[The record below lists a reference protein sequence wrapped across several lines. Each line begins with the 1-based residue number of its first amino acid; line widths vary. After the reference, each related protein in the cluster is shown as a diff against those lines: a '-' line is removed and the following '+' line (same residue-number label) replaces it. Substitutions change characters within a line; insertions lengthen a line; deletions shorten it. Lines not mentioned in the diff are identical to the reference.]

1 MRCGDVKIMDVQRK
15 GAARKRR
22 IKLTIYAVIGLVA
35 VVVITM
41 GLSRLKPAPPTVD
54 ASTVW
59 KDTVKR
65 GPMDLQVRGLGTLVP
80 LEIQWIAATT
90 EGRVVKRQVL
100 PGTAVKADTVLIE
113 LSNPQLQQEA
123 VDAEWQMKEAQA
135 DYESLKVQLQ
145 SQELDQRSTL
155 AIAQSDYRQAQ
166 LQAQVDQ
173 KLASSG
179 VASPLN
185 AQLSLAKA
193 QALDTR
199 SQIEKKRLDISDQSV
214 RAQLAAA
221 QAKVEQLRAL
231 YNLKQSQVA
240 ALEVRAGIN
249 GVLQE
254 LPVEVGQ
261 EVTPGTELAKVADPK
276 LLKAE
281 LKIAETQAK
290 DIQLGQMASV
300 DTHNGIIPGHVIRI
314 DPSVQNGT
322 RTVDVKLDGA
332 LPPGAVPDL
341 SVDGTIEIEH
351 LDNVLYVGRPAF
363 GQENSTISLFKVTP
377 DGKEAVRTQVKLGR
391 ASVNTVEI
399 LRGLKVGD
407 VVILS
412 DMSRWDSFDRI
423 RLQ

>member
-1 MRCGDVKIMDVQRK
+1 MDVPRK

-22 IKLTIYAVIGLVA
+22 IRMTIYGVLVLVA
-35 VVVITM
+35 VVLISM
-41 GLSRLKPAPPTVD
+41 GLSRLKPAPPGVD
-54 ASTVW
+54 KSTLW
-59 KDTVKR
+59 PDTVKR

-90 EGRVVKRQVL
+90 QGRVVKRLVL
-100 PGTAVKADTVLIE
+100 PGTAVKADTVLIQ
-113 LSNPQLQQEA
+113 LNNPQLQQEA
-123 VDAEWQMKEAQA
+123 VDAEWQMKAAEA
-135 DYESLKVQLQ
+135 DYQSLKVQLQ

-155 AIAQSDYRQAQ
+155 ATAQSDYRQAQ
-166 LQAQVDQ
+166 LQAHVDQ
-173 KLASSG
+173 QLASSG

-185 AQLSLAKA
+185 AQLSEAKA

-214 RAQLAAA
+214 KAQLVAA

-231 YNLKQSQVA
+231 YDLKESQVER
-240 ALEVRAGIN
+240 LQVRAGID

-254 LPVEVGQ
+254 LDVEVGQ
-261 EVTPGTELAKVADPK
+261 EVTPGTVLCKVADPK
-276 LLKAE
+276 QLKAE

-290 DIQLGQMASV
+290 DIQLNQGASI

-322 RTVDVKLDGA
+322 RTVDVKLDGE

-351 LDNVLYVGRPAF
+351 LNNVLYVGRPAF
-363 GQENSTISLFKVTP
+363 GQEDSTISLFKAVP
-377 DGKEAVRTQVKLGR
+377 DGVDWNNAKEAVRTQVKVGR
-391 ASVNTVEI
+391 ASVNTIEI

-407 VVILS
+407 VVVLS

>member
-1 MRCGDVKIMDVQRK
+1 MDVQRK